1 MAHGG
6 SRVNI
11 IKLAFEAMFGILFI
25 VVACNI
31 IANVIVEGNF
41 SDLALYM
48 TGIIDVVLI
57 AIYLYALAKNA
68 GLV

>member
-1 MAHGG
+1 MAKGG
-6 SRVNI
+6 HVNI

-25 VVACNI
+25 VVAVNLI
-31 IANVIVEGNF
+31 SGFVMEGCF
-41 SDLALYM
+41 SDMALYM
-48 TGIIDVVLI
+48 VGIIDVVLV